1 MDVRRLYSAAQTREI
16 EKRAVQSLRIPGY
29 RLMQRAAAAAWR
41 ELRAACPLAK
51 SVDVVCGSGN
61 NGGDGYEIAR
71 LAKAARWRV
80 RVWQVGPAPAKGE
93 GAVAVKAWKK
103 SGGRAESGPLPA
115 MFEGAAVVDALVGI
129 GLSRPLEGAVLAAV
143 AAINRSSGFK
153 LSVDVPSGLNAD
165 TGVVLGDAVVAQM
178 TVSFIASKAGL
189 YTGEGPQNC
198 GVLRLQSL
206 QIPAAAYTGIS
217 PTASLLDERVLTDGL
232 GLPRRS
238 RTAHK
243 GDHGHV
249 LVIGG
254 DHGMMGAAL
263 LAARAALRGGA
274 GWVTVASRQ
283 AHAAAMTAAQPELMC
298 RGIEDTR
305 DVAPLMERADVIALG
320 PGLGQTNWGRALF
333 SQAVSAKKLLVVDA
347 DGLNWLA
354 QNPLQR
360 EDWVLTPHP
369 GEAARLL
376 GWSTREVQADRY
388 AAAHELRQ
396 RYGGVVV
403 LKGAGTVIAGDTLSV
418 CPYGNPGMAVGGSG
432 DVLTGVIAALLAQGL
447 PPVAAAQA
455 GVVAH
460 ARAGDVAAKNGER
473 GLLPSDLLDPLRAQL
488 NPC

>member
-16 EKRAVQSLRIPGY
+16 EKRAVQLLRMPGY

-80 RVWQVGPAPAKGE
+80 RVWQVGPVPAKGE

-115 MFEGAAVVDALVGI
+115 IFEGAVVVDALVGI

-143 AAINRSSGFK
+143 AAINRSPGFK
-153 LSVDVPSGLNAD
+153 LSVDVPSGLHAD
-165 TGVVLGDAVVAQM
+165 TGAVRGDAVVAQM

-198 GVLRLQSL
+198 GVLRLQGL
-206 QIPAAAYTGIS
+206 QVPVAAYAGIS
-217 PTASLLDERVLTDGL
+217 PMAGLLDERVLSD

-238 RTAHK
+238 RAAHK

-254 DHGMMGAAL
+254 DHGMMGAAV
-263 LAARAALRGGA
+263 LAARAALRSGA

-305 DVAPLMERADVIALG
+305 DVVPLMERADVIALG

-333 SQAVSAKKLLVVDA
+333 AQAVSAKKHLVVDA

-388 AAAHELRQ
+388 AAAHELRR

-403 LKGAGTVIAGDTLSV
+403 LKGAGTVITGDTPSV

-447 PPVAAAQA
+447 SPAAAAQA

-460 ARAGDVAAKNGER
+460 ARAGDVAAKHGER
-473 GLLPSDLLDPLRAQL
+473 GLLPSDLLDLLRAQL